1 MKANTGHLALVAA
14 ALTPAIAS
22 TANSQGCIEENGNWY
37 CQQTNAITYSNFGQ
51 AGAYSKITAMDS
63 ESGTCSSQRQTY
75 KGGLAPL
82 DDEVSWH
89 FRGPLRLKQFGF
101 YTLGQAGPV
110 RPRSDGHHMS
120 GPVSHRR
127 RHTHHFLHQL
137 PEETRVEPEA
147 DAVAVAGVENAD
159 QIPSEMLEERGVG
172 DWVTVTMD
180 GKVVSWINQY
190 SGPAVAA
197 ATSAPSATE
206 TQPNSPP
213 SAGDEHRGADPDSFH
228 KPEPSDDKPEAQAQ
242 PSIVTSTIS
251 LDPPPSPA
259 EPSPAE
265 EPEANSDGGTWLR
278 QSYYNS
284 DSPDT
289 TENIA
294 FLGNHGD
301 PSCSGTFGYKFGL
314 SQSYLASDGQQ
325 CSPNAQ
331 PLSDVLLPD
340 NTEISLFTN
349 APCTT
354 DDPCP
359 YSRPGNIAHHG
370 FGGASKLFLFELS
383 MPLSGQRGGL
393 NSDMPAAWI
402 LNAEIPRTLQYGNAE
417 CSCWESGCGEFDIM
431 EVLDPGNAKMKSTW
445 HGQGAVG
452 DSDWFERPTGDSRK
466 AAVVMDGQQGSVSVL
481 WLDDRVDFGGSMG
494 VDDVEGWL
502 SGIGSDSSGVR
513 KVVKLGSV

>member
-1 MKANTGHLALVAA
+1 MKSNTGHLALAA
-14 ALTPAIAS
+14 AILTPTIAS

-63 ESGTCSSQRQTY
+63 ESGTCSSQTQTY

-89 FRGPLRLKQFGF
+89 FRGPLRLKQFAF

-110 RPRSDGHHMS
+110 RVRSDGHHIN

-127 RHTHHFLHQL
+127 RHTHQFLHQL
-137 PEETRVEPEA
+137 PEETKVVPEDDTV
-147 DAVAVAGVENAD
+147 DAAGVEDGD
-159 QIPSEMLEERGVG
+159 QIPSDMLEERAVG

-197 ATSAPSATE
+197 ATAAAPAPD
-206 TQPNSPP
+206 TQPDSPP
-213 SAGDEHRGADPDSFH
+213 SAGDEHRGADPDAFD
-228 KPEPSDDKPEAQAQ
+228 KPEPSDGTSEAPAQ

-251 LDPPPSPA
+251 LDPPAAPA
-259 EPSPAE
+259 EPSPPQ
-265 EPEANSDGGTWLR
+265 EPENSDGGTWLR

-289 TENIA
+289 TENVA

-301 PSCSGTFGYKFGL
+301 PSCSGTFDYKFGL
-314 SQSYLASDGQQ
+314 SQSYLTSDGQR

-331 PLSDVLLPD
+331 PLSDVLISD
-340 NTEISLFTN
+340 NAEISVLTG
-349 APCTT
+349 AACTD

-383 MPLSGQRGGL
+383 MPFSGQRGGL

-402 LNAEIPRTLQYGNAE
+402 LNADIPRTLQYGNAE
-417 CSCWESGCGEFDIM
+417 CSCWESGCGEFDVM
-431 EVLDPGNAKMKSTW
+431 EVLDPGNMKMKSTW

-452 DSDWFERPTGDSRK
+452 SSDWFERPTGDSRK
-466 AAVVMDGQQGSVSVL
+466 AAVVMDGQRGSVSVL
-481 WLDDRVDFGGSMG
+481 WLDDGVDFGNSVG
-494 VDDVEGWL
+494 VDDVEAWFKESVVG
-502 SGIGSDSSGVR
+502 GSSVQ